1 MRVFS
6 WLLLVFVGLVHKVYA
21 QSYADELKQHRE
33 HYKTEFLSDPKSP
46 LSKRELK
53 YLRFYPPDS
62 TWKRTARFERLVD
75 TVGFMMQTHSGV
87 EKKYF
92 FFGRLAFMHEG
103 IQRILFLYQS
113 EKLAGTP
120 GFEDYLFLPFTDV
133 TNYTETFGGG
143 RYIDLR
149 TSDIRNGEV
158 QLDFNKAYNP
168 YCAYKGGYNCPIPPA
183 ENKMPFPIQAGEKL
197 FAKPVTE

>member
-1 MRVFS
+1 MRGLGAIV
-6 WLLLVFVGLVHKVYA
+6 LVLTLFVHSVYA
-21 QSYADELKQHRE
+21 QSYADELKHHRE
-33 HYKTEFLSDPKSP
+33 KYKSEFLSDPKSP
-46 LSKRELK
+46 LAKNELK
-53 YLRFYPPDS
+53 HLRFFEADS

-92 FFGRLAFMHEG
+92 FYGRLAIMHEG

-113 EKLAGTP
+113 EKLSGTP
-120 GFEDYLFLPFTDV
+120 GYEDYLFLPFTDA

-149 TSDIRNGEV
+149 TGDIRNGEIE
-158 QLDFNKAYNP
+158 LDFNKAYNP

-183 ENKMPFPIQAGEKL
+183 ENKMPFPIRAGEKL
-197 FAKPVTE
+197 FAKPVKE